1 MSKIII
7 CLLLLFNIYICEEP
21 PKNIRVFEK
30 NSKENKITVRL
41 GEEFVLKFV
50 NNPGFRYS
58 WRFLNEDETKDTI
71 KFLRS
76 YDGEL
81 YGRLNILG
89 GAMNVYFQFK
99 AIKKTKEPVALK
111 YYYGRFMSDDKMPSF
126 TYFKITVQ

>member
-7 CLLLLFNIYICEEP
+7 YLFLLFNIYICEEP

-50 NNPGFRYS
+50 NHPGFGFS
-58 WRFLNEDETKDTI
+58 WKFLNKDETKDTI

-76 YDGEL
+76 YDGIL
-81 YGRLNILG
+81 YSRLNILG
-89 GAMNVYFQFK
+89 STRNVYFHFK
-99 AIKKTKEPVALK
+99 AVKKTKEPVALK
-111 YYYGRFMSDDKMPSF
+111 YYYGRFLSDDSRPSF